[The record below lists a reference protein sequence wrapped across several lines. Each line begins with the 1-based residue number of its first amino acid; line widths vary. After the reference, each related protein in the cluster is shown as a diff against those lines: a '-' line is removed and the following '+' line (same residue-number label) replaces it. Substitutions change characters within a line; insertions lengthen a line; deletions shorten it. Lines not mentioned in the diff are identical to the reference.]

1 MVKQLVIKT
10 NGQGL
15 YEFTRQVEA
24 LVTESDL
31 QDGLCTLFICHTS
44 ASLTIQENA
53 DPSAKYD
60 LEQWLNRLVPEND
73 PNYTHTFEGPDD
85 ITAHIKA
92 ALTATSLGIPVMNG
106 QLVLGTWQGVYCW
119 EHRYGSHRR
128 TVAVHISE

>member
-24 LVTESDL
+24 LVTESDV

-53 DPSAKYD
+53 DPSARHD

-119 EHRYGSHRR
+119 EHRYGSHCR
-128 TVAVHISE
+128 TVAVHIRK

>member
-24 LVTESDL
+24 LVTESDV

-53 DPSAKYD
+53 DPSARHD

-128 TVAVHISE
+128 TVAVHISK